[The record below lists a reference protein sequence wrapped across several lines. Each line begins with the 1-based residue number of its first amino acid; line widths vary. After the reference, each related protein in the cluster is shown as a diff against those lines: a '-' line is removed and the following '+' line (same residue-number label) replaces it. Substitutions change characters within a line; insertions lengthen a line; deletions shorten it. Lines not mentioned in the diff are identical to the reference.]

1 MFKSLHLIYSQAY
14 ISIKQSYCQDNVVG
28 AWASFNILVQPG
40 VELNFP
46 HQLLLLCNTY
56 LLQPVD
62 DNLWIISS
70 VYIV

>member
-14 ISIKQSYCQDNVVG
+14 ISIKQSYCQDS
-28 AWASFNILVQPG
+28 AWAPFNILVQPG
-40 VELNFP
+40 VQLNYP

-62 DNLWIISS
+62 DNLAVFIWYIS
-70 VYIV
+70 